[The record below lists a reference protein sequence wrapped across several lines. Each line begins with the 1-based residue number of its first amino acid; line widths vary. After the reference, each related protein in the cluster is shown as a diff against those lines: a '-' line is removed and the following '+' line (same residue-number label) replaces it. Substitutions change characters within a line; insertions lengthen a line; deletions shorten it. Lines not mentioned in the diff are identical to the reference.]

1 MENGKRIDEMAS
13 LPVTRLLVRYCVPAI
28 ATIIIN
34 ALYNMVDRVFVGQVM
49 GYAGI
54 AAVTVGG
61 TAMTLM
67 LALSN
72 LIGIGAMAFFA
83 LSLGEGERELASRI
97 TNQAFTL
104 LLILGGLELAA
115 GLLFLP
121 QICRGLGAGEESF
134 LYAQQ
139 YLQII
144 FLYIV

>member
-54 AAVTVGG
+54 TAVTVGG

-67 LALSN
+67 LV
-72 LIGIGAMAFFA
+72 LIYC
-83 LSLGEGERELASRI
+83 S
-97 TNQAFTL
+97 
-104 LLILGGLELAA
+104 
-115 GLLFLP
+115 
-121 QICRGLGAGEESF
+121 
-134 LYAQQ
+134 
-139 YLQII
+139 
-144 FLYIV
+144 